1 MKRIYLM
8 VALVAVLAS
17 GCKFGGHADS
27 QSISIRN
34 TNEGYNFQA
43 SYPERKSKYVVDY
56 VERTL
61 KDDRI
66 FDAAEKKDAEIVLG
80 DGSRFYLKAYPG
92 YVEIDFKKNKNS
104 FTSYQKLKELCAGV
118 KDTLK

>member
-1 MKRIYLM
+1 ML
-8 VALVAVLAS
+8 ALFAVLAS
-17 GCKFGGHADS
+17 GCKFSGSADS

-34 TNEGYNFQA
+34 TAEGYNFQA
-43 SYPERKSKYVVDY
+43 SYPERKSKSVVDY
-56 VERTL
+56 VEGTL
-61 KDDRI
+61 KDNRI

-92 YVEIDFKKNKNS
+92 YIEIDFKKNKNS
-104 FTSYQKLKELCAGV
+104 FTAYQKLKELCAGI